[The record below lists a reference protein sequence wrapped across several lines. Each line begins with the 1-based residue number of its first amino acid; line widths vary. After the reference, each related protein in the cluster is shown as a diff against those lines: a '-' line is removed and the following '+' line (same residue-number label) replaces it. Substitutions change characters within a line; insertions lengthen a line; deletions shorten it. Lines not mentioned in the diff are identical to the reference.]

1 MDVRPKILLIED
13 EPLVANILTTF
24 LHESGFAVT
33 GVHSAA
39 DAATVIINRG
49 AALDALVT
57 DISLGSGVDG
67 VDLAQLLAGRNP
79 QARVIFVT
87 GDLTAE
93 MRARAPAGAV
103 FLEKP
108 FSPSQLTQ
116 ALRGVELG
124 TA

>member
-1 MDVRPKILLIED
+1 MDVRPKILLVED
-13 EPLVANILTTF
+13 EPLVASMLTSF

-33 GVHSAA
+33 GVYSAA
-39 DAATVIINRG
+39 DAATVIINQG
-49 AALDALVT
+49 SAFDALVT
-57 DISLGSGVDG
+57 DINLGSGVDG
-67 VDLAQLLAGRNP
+67 VDLAQLLAGQNP

-87 GDLTAE
+87 GHLTAE

-108 FSPSQLTQ
+108 FSPSQLHQ